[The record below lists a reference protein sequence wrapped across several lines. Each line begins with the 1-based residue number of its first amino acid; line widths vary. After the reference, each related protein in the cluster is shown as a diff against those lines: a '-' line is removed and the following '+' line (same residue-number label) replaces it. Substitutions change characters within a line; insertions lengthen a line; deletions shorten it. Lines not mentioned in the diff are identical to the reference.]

1 MIDISK
7 AFDTFNRTVI
17 QFFQEPGLGF
27 YIPLYQREYSWDQE
41 NIDQLMEDITQ
52 GVYSILTDDQEIRF
66 LGTIIRVKEN
76 NWRVNINPRDVKAI
90 PTRIDNIIDGQQRIS
105 TLALLG
111 SLLYQRLVKLGKK
124 LPADAPYNVI
134 NDEILPAKLK
144 SLLELFSIDLQR
156 GTPNLKP
163 IIIRGSIDT
172 WTLDGE
178 DQPNYLSD
186 VSAYLASVIRA
197 IHDKNL
203 NFPPL
208 PKGHLVGA
216 NLKLM
221 SEWLDDVEK
230 VHTNQT
236 NDSMDFP
243 TAWDIINKPDLEI
256 AIWTYERDELKQ
268 IVNDEA
274 NTSKHRDNLCRLI
287 QVLAF
292 LHYLLDRCCF
302 NVIDPVSDNW
312 AFDMFQSLNA
322 TGTPLTALETFKPM
336 VVNRSNTDYSNGYKD
351 SKPAGY
357 FAEIDRL
364 FIGKQTAAQKEKLTN
379 EYLSALAHTFD
390 GTMLAQR
397 FSSQRRWLNDVY
409 SACQNK
415 DEREE
420 CVRRMAN
427 VAQYLRS
434 VTQFSET
441 SSSLPLLD
449 TAPQTERELATM
461 CVLYLH
467 QSGHKM
473 AHTILSLF
481 YSKILRNLPNAVA
494 EFIEACKA
502 TAAFYTIWRSA
513 YPNSGLDNAYRQI
526 LKGVANEDPQK
537 AISPISWDLGSH
549 NVTFLRKR
557 FLEILDAQKQISEK
571 ADWIKKATL
580 NLRFDSA
587 KPVCRFSLLIVAQ
600 DTMADPLN
608 LGLMKQATKGSTPN
622 YMTPAMWSNQDL
634 RTIEHIAPQKRPD
647 NSKWE
652 NDLYEDDHY
661 QRVGNLILLPLEI
674 NSSAG
679 NRDWQAKY
687 IYYMH
692 LAEKDP
698 SKIDELQ
705 SLAQSHGVELKQ
717 ETLELLLNATHN
729 HQVTS
734 VVSLGTGG
742 IWNAQ
747 FVEKRTERVC
757 DILWERI
764 YPWLQG

>member
-111 SLLYQRLVKLGKK
+111 SLLYQRLVKLGRK

-163 IIIRGSIDT
+163 IIIRGSIDA

-197 IHDKNL
+197 IHDKKP
-203 NFPPL
+203 NFPPI

-236 NDSMDFP
+236 NDAMDFP

-268 IVNDEA
+268 IVNDETNA
-274 NTSKHRDNLCRLI
+274 SKDRDNLCRLI

-292 LHYLLDRCCF
+292 IHYLLDRCCF

-351 SKPAGY
+351 SKSSEY
-357 FAEIDRL
+357 FAEIDKL

-409 SACQNK
+409 STCQNR

-420 CVRRMAN
+420 SIHRMAN
-427 VAQYLRS
+427 VAQYLRA

-449 TAPQTERELATM
+449 TASQTERELATT

-467 QSGHKM
+467 HSGHKM

-513 YPNSGLDNAYRQI
+513 YSNSGLDNAYRQI
-526 LKGVANEDPQK
+526 LKGVANDDPQK
-537 AISPISWDLGSH
+537 AILPISWDLGSY
-549 NVTFLRKR
+549 NVAFLRRR
-557 FLEILDAQKQISEK
+557 FLEILESQKQISEK
-571 ADWIKKATL
+571 ADWIKKANL

-600 DTMADPLN
+600 DTIADPLD

-647 NSKWE
+647 NSRWE
-652 NDLYEDDHY
+652 NDLYEGDHF
-661 QRVGNLILLPLEI
+661 QRVGNLVLLPLEI
-674 NSSAG
+674 NSSTG
-679 NRDWQAKY
+679 NRDWHAKY

-698 SKIDELQ
+698 SKIDELR
-705 SLAQSHGVELKQ
+705 SLAQLHGVELKQ

-729 HQVTS
+729 HPVTS
-734 VVSLGTGG
+734 VVSLGADG
-742 IWNAQ
+742 IWNAL
-747 FVEKRTERVC
+747 FVEKRTERIC